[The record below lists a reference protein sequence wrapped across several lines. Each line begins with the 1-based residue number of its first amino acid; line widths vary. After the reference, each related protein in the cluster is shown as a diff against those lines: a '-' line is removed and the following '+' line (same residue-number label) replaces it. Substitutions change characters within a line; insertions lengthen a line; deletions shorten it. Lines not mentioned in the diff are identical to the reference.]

1 LWQAQG
7 KHDAARTLLADIYSG
22 FTEGFDTA
30 DLKAAK
36 TLLETLEGA
45 VSSAGLLF
53 GSHGSA

>member
-22 FTEGFDTA
+22 LTEGFDTT
-30 DLKAAK
+30 DLQAAK

-45 VSSAGLLF
+45 VPSARLLF
-53 GSHGSA
+53 GRYGSA